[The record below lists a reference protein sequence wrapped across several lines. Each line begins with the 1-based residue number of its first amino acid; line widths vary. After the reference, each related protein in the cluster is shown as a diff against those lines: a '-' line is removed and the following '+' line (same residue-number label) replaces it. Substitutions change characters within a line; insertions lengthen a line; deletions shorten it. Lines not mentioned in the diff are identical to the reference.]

1 MKNQSKSRTDSTRFQ
16 YGEIKVQRSVL
27 SVVSE
32 FEVDDFLERHL
43 SGDWGLVEPIDE
55 LLNDRAL
62 RNGEDIFSVF
72 RSESRELCL
81 VVTDGN
87 RDTTYVAL
95 KDDPIWDDRL
105 DKSQHSK
112 AAQ

>member
-1 MKNQSKSRTDSTRFQ
+1 MKKQSKPRTDSTRFQ
-16 YGEIKVQRSVL
+16 YGEIKVQPNVL
-27 SVVSE
+27 SDASE

-62 RNGEDIFSVF
+62 RDGEEIFSVF
-72 RSESRELCL
+72 RSESRKLFV
-81 VVTDGN
+81 VVTNGN

-95 KDDPIWDDRL
+95 KDDPIWDERL
-105 DKSQHSK
+105 DNNQHSK